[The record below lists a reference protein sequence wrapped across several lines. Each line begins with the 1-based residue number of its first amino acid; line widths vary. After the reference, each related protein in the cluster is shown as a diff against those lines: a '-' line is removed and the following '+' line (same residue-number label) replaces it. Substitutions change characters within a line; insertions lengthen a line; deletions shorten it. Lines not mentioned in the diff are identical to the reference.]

1 MGEQGIVGTVI
12 LVGVGLILLFVFVGL
27 FNLARAT
34 RDVRL
39 GRNVDKVRKR
49 MKDPVSGTLTVTGI
63 TEPNPEYSW
72 RMADITGVISAPGLE
87 PCPVRRT
94 GLVSTSMWPKP
105 GQLLPVVVDRA
116 KPDFFV
122 VEWVKV
128 RPPDDAAWD
137 EAQRLAA
144 AMKSEKA

>member
-1 MGEQGIVGTVI
+1 MAELGIFGTVI
-12 LVGVGLILLFVFVGL
+12 LVAVGVILLLVFLGL
-27 FNLARAT
+27 FKLSRAT

-39 GRNVDKVRKR
+39 GRNVDKVRKQ
-49 MKDPVSGTLTVTGI
+49 MKDPVAGTLAVIGI
-63 TEPNPEYSW
+63 NEPNPEYSW
-72 RMADITGVISAPGLE
+72 RMADITGVVSAPGLE

-94 GLVSTSMWPKP
+94 GLVSTRMWPKP
-105 GQLLPVVVDRA
+105 GQVLPVIVDRA

-128 RPPDDAAWD
+128 KPPEDVAWD

-144 AMKSEKA
+144 AMRSDAR